1 MPKFDLSSIAVTA
14 EVLVPQTL
22 GYNEGQMNQTTRNI
36 TSESNKN
43 PDDSIGLLFKEMA
56 RYPLLKPGEE
66 IELARRIQELV
77 NLEELAKTLQQ
88 ELGRIPDQA
97 EVAAAAEITET
108 QLQQRLNLGRIAKR
122 KMISSNLRLV
132 VSIAKRYLNRGVPF
146 LDLIQEGTLGLNRA
160 TEKFDPAKGY
170 KFSTYAYWWIR
181 QGITR
186 TIANQGR
193 TIRLPVHIIEQIS
206 RIKKGYQELKRSLQR
221 SPTEKEL
228 AAALLMTP
236 EHLRNL
242 QQMRRKSLSLNH
254 RIGTEESSELMD
266 VLEDQETPSPE
277 NKINEI
283 MMRQDILEVLGSI
296 LTDREKDILTLRY
309 GLLTGE
315 PHTLDE
321 VSGMFN
327 LSRERV
333 RQIQNKAMRKLRRPQ
348 VTERLKEWLR

>member
-1 MPKFDLSSIAVTA
+1 MAMTA
-14 EVLVPQTL
+14 EVLVPQNL
-22 GYNEGQMNQTTRNI
+22 DYEEIKMNYATRNL
-36 TSESNKN
+36 TSEANKISE
-43 PDDSIGLLFKEMA
+43 DSIGLLFKEMA

-66 IELARRIQELV
+66 IELARSVQELLT
-77 NLEELAKTLQQ
+77 LEKLEQNLQQ
-88 ELGRIPDQA
+88 ELGIIPSKA

-132 VSIAKRYLNRGVPF
+132 VSIAKHYLNCGVPF

-170 KFSTYAYWWIR
+170 RFSTYAYWWIR

-186 TIANQGR
+186 TLATQGR

-206 RIKKGYQELKRSLQR
+206 RLKRGYQELKRSLQR
-221 SPTEKEL
+221 PPTEKEL
-228 AAALLMTP
+228 AEALLMTP
-236 EHLRNL
+236 EHLREL
-242 QQMRRKSLSLNH
+242 QQMRRKLLSLNR

-266 VLEDQETPSPE
+266 ILEDSETPSPE
-277 NKINEI
+277 NQMNEI

-348 VTERLKEWLR
+348 VTERLKGWLR